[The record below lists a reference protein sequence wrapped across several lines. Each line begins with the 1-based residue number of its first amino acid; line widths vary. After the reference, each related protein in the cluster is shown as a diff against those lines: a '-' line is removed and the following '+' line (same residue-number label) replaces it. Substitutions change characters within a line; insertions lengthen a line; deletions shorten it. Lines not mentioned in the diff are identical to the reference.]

1 MMQPINEVKPNYF
14 RFSIGDCRLT
24 RQKSQI
30 ANRKSKMF
38 LVLCILIA
46 IEIFSAGIYCHAG
59 ENDWFKYLGTK
70 EAKKAPRKNMNAAEA
85 LPPLPLPAT
94 PLRRTERKKPPQP
107 DYLVGKVIWGESASF
122 VDTTGKALEI
132 ADWNLCPTDM
142 QKFVENARAMD
153 LTYHWQNTNLND
165 FHFDPKKLP
174 ALLFSGVR
182 TLRLSDSHIQ
192 ALRDYV
198 LNGGMIICDSI
209 AGSPYFYESARKI
222 FLRAFP
228 DSRFRTIAADHPV
241 YHMIVDIDK
250 VTYRGN
256 KGSDPFLEGIY
267 VGSRIGVLVSKFGL
281 GCGWNRNTERLKELP
296 KAAYY
301 DTNSANKIGVD
312 LAAYIVGYAEV
323 GLVEGRPEVFGL
335 ADQKRPT
342 DEFVFAQIKHDGLWN
357 VHPGAATA
365 LLMKLRRYTSVR
377 VNLKRVGVDP
387 EQDDLSPYPFLYLTG
402 MDNFSFSQRE
412 VSALQQYLN
421 YGGVLLVNNGL
432 GLGTFDIAVR
442 RELKKLLPDSPLQRI
457 PPNNDLFSSLFD
469 ASTVR
474 YSPSLTK
481 SKPQLN
487 NQPYLLGATID
498 GDLRVIY
505 SPYDLEAGWLEVH
518 YPLAGCYES
527 VSSQRLGM
535 NIIIYLMTH

>member
-1 MMQPINEVKPNYF
+1 M
-14 RFSIGDCRLT
+14 L
-24 RQKSQI
+24 
-30 ANRKSKMF
+30 
-38 LVLCILIA
+38 LVLVA
-46 IEIFSAGIYCHAG
+46 MEVFSVGICCHAG

-70 EAKKAPRKNMNAAEA
+70 EAKKAPRKSINAAEA

-122 VDTTGKALEI
+122 VDTTGEALEI
-132 ADWNLCPTDM
+132 ADWNLCPTDT
-142 QKFVENARAMD
+142 QKFVENSRAVD

-209 AGSPYFYESARKI
+209 AGSPYFYESAKKI
-222 FLRAFP
+222 FLRAFG
-228 DSRFRTIAADHPV
+228 DSRFRTIPADHPV

-250 VTYRGN
+250 VSYRGN
-256 KGSDPFLEGIY
+256 KRSDPFLEGIY

-301 DTNSANKIGVD
+301 DTNSANEIGVD

-377 VNLKRVGVDP
+377 VNLKRVGVDAGR
-387 EQDDLSPYPFLYLTG
+387 DDLSPYPFMYLTG
-402 MDNFSFSQRE
+402 LDNFSFSEQE
-412 VSALQQYLN
+412 VSALQKYLN

-432 GLGTFDIAVR
+432 GLGTFDTAVR
-442 RELKKLLPDSPLQRI
+442 RELDKLLPDAPLQQI
-457 PPNNDLFSSLFD
+457 APSNDIFSSLFD

-474 YSPSLTK
+474 YSPSLAK

-518 YPLAGCYES
+518 YPLARGYES